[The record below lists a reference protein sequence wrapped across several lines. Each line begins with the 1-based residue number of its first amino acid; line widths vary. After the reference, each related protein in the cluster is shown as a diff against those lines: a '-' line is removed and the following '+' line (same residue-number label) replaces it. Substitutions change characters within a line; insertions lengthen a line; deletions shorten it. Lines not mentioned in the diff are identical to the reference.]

1 MNEQLESHH
10 YNLAFAHETAGIR
23 PWDWDIESQR
33 LEITFS
39 INKTNSNR
47 RYSSQHDIRSYTPKR

>member
-33 LEITFS
+33 LEITFFDQQ
-39 INKTNSNR
+39 NKLKPPLFIST
-47 RYSSQHDIRSYTPKR
+47 RY